1 MTAPRAILFDLG
13 DTLLRQES
21 FHPEAWA
28 DALAALAGHPEGFS
42 APRVRELARGLV
54 REFRRPSKAGPVEVR
69 MEACLRHLH
78 ERLGVTLALGPA
90 GVEMAFWQATSRMA
104 PEPGIGPLLDDL
116 AARGLP
122 LGVVS
127 NSMFRAEVLRW
138 ELARHGLAAPFRF
151 VMSSA
156 DYGLRKP
163 HPSLFVTALARLGR
177 EAGEVWFVGDS
188 FANDVLGAA
197 GVRMVPL
204 WYNPDGLAPPA
215 DAEGGGPAREF
226 RHWDEFLAGLTE
238 LPSP

>member
-1 MTAPRAILFDLG
+1 LPEPRAVLFDLG
-13 DTLLRQES
+13 GTLLRQLS
-21 FHPEAWA
+21 FRPAAYA
-28 DALAALAGHPEGFS
+28 DALGGGAAAEQ
-42 APRVRELARGLV
+42 VRRLVAELVL
-54 REFRRPSKAGPVEVR
+54 EFLRPSKEGPVEVR
-69 MEACLRHLH
+69 MESCLRHLH
-78 ERLGVTLALGPA
+78 DRLGLPLGPSPA
-90 GVEMAFWQATSRMA
+90 AAEEAFWRATARMG
-104 PEPGIGPLLDDL
+104 PEPGVAAVLEAL
-116 AARGLP
+116 AGRGLP

-127 NSMFRAEVLRW
+127 NSMFRGEVLRG
-138 ELARHGLAAPFRF
+138 ELDRHGIGRHVRF
-151 VMSSA
+151 VLSSA